1 MQFNGFKAQPISR
14 KQIRQIVKM
23 IKRKCGLEKVIKF
36 QVCDFFKF
44 IMGKLFPDFEWEI
57 RSKKEMPEEGLTFP
71 AQKKIDIRED
81 VYKAA
86 CRGDG
91 RARFTIMHEIGH
103 LILHNSN
110 KVALCRL
117 SAGER
122 LRAFEDPEWQANTF
136 ASEFLMDKDLVLGMN
151 PLEISKACGVSRG
164 AAQARIDILMKERN

>member
-1 MQFNGFKAQPISR
+1 MPLNGFKAQPISR

-23 IKRKCGLEKVIKF
+23 IKRKCGLEKVAKVP
-36 QVCDFFKF
+36 VCGFFEF

-71 AQKKIDIRED
+71 TKKKIDIRED

-117 SAGER
+117 SVDEK
-122 LRAFEDPEWQANTF
+122 LRAFENPEWQADNF
-136 ASEFLMDKDLVLGMN
+136 AAEFLMDKDLVLGMN
-151 PLEISKACGVSRG
+151 PLEISKECGVSRG
-164 AAQARIDILMKERN
+164 AAQARIDILMKESN